1 MKKGIAPPPAPAA
14 LAVGLLEDNNRGLF
28 LCRKN
33 TLGQETIELPCILL
47 QKGEN
52 PVASLTS
59 EFRRQTGIDAQ
70 VHEVLFE
77 RRHNAGTRKRKVF
90 VPVLVFKVTAKSPSC
105 HPAAEFSGYRWL
117 ERSDLKKFRL
127 AKNCLWL

>member
-1 MKKGIAPPPAPAA
+1 MPQGFLKTVSARFSCAGRTRAA
-14 LAVGLLEDNNRGLF
+14 LKPWSFRAAC
-28 LCRKN
+28 CRKGR
-33 TLGQETIELPCILL
+33 TRSPL
-47 QKGEN
+47 
-52 PVASLTS
+52 AA

-90 VPVLVFKVTAKSPSC
+90 VPVLVFKVTAKSPNCKPS
-105 HPAAEFSGYRWL
+105 AEFSGYKWL
-117 ERSDLKKFRL
+117 ERAGLTGYRR

>member
-1 MKKGIAPPPAPAA
+1 MKKSQLPLPPSA
-14 LAVGLLEDNNRGLF
+14 LAAGLLEDGQRALF
-28 LCRKN
+28 LLRTDRLGIE
-33 TLGQETIELPCILL
+33 TLELPCILL

>member
-1 MKKGIAPPPAPAA
+1 VKRGFAAPAPPVA
-14 LAVGLLEDNNRGLF
+14 LAVGLLEDNNRALF

-33 TLGQETIELPCILL
+33 TIGQETIELPCILL

-52 PVASLTS
+52 PVAALTS

-77 RRHNAGTRKRKVF
+77 RKHNAGTRKRKVF
-90 VPVLVFKVTAKSPSC
+90 VPVLVFKITAKSASVRV
-105 HPAAEFSGYRWL
+105 AGEFSGYKWIAQPDLGKYKVGRNAYWL
-117 ERSDLKKFRL
+117 
-127 AKNCLWL
+127 